1 MSIPLESAN
10 AGSSHIL
17 IAEGSLLVRWLW
29 NVGLPLQLKKGNLF
43 SSRDDMGCT
52 ELSSCCCAEIGVPL
66 DLDGYIKE
74 SFMFPKGRQATVV
87 YAVESGLTLVPMQG
101 NQASHELI
109 WGTLKY
115 FLLLW

>member
-10 AGSSHIL
+10 AGSSHIP
-17 IAEGSLLVRWLW
+17 IAEGSILVRCLW
-29 NVGLPLQLKKGNLF
+29 KVGLPLQLKKGNLF
-43 SSRDDMGCT
+43 SSRDDMVCT

-66 DLDGYIKE
+66 DLDGYIRE
-74 SFMFPKGRQATVV
+74 SFVLPKGRQATVV
-87 YAVESGLTLVPMQG
+87 YAVASGMTLVPMQG

-115 FLLLW
+115 FLLLR